1 MKTAI
6 IAIARNENPYIREWA
21 EHHLG
26 VGFDKIIICDNGFG
40 DEERPKDALK
50 GMDGVVDIFDW
61 RDVPHPQKRAYAETY
76 FKVSLDYDWV
86 AFFDIDE
93 FLFIENGGKVLNF
106 ISKFPKDCKLIS
118 VNWETMTDNGLLR
131 YDGRGV
137 MERFT
142 TPMERGKCVSYG
154 FAENMHTKP
163 MVRGGLGKIEFPG
176 NIHTIKTDSGSYH
189 SNIRQEAPSPFHKI
203 DYSNARLRH
212 FATKTFE
219 EWCANK
225 VPKGRVDN
233 GGSLEVVKFFKYN
246 KMTNRKVEIM
256 KSYFPN
262 VEIPHEV
269 R

>member
-21 EHHLG
+21 EHHLEI
-26 VGFDKIIICDNGFG
+26 GFDKIFVCDNGFG
-40 DEERPKDALK
+40 NEENPKDALK
-50 GMDGVVDIFDW
+50 GMDGAVEILDW
-61 RDVPHPQKRAYAETY
+61 RDIPHPQKRAYETTY
-76 FKVSLDYDWV
+76 ANVSGGYDWI

-93 FLFIENGGKVLNF
+93 FLIVENEEKVGNF

-131 YDGRGV
+131 YDDRGV
-137 MERFT
+137 LKRFT
-142 TPMERGKCVSYG
+142 TPMDRNKCVSYR

-163 MVRGGLGKIEFPG
+163 IVRGGLGKIEFPG
-176 NIHTIKTDSGSYH
+176 NIHTIKISSGSYH
-189 SNIRQEAPSPFHKI
+189 SNLKQEAPSPFHRI

-212 FATKTFE
+212 FVTKTIE
-219 EWCANK
+219 EWCVNK

-233 GGSLEVVKFFKYN
+233 GGSLEIAKFFKYN
-246 KMTNRKVEIM
+246 EITNKKVEIM

-262 VEIPHEV
+262 VKLP
-269 R
+269 